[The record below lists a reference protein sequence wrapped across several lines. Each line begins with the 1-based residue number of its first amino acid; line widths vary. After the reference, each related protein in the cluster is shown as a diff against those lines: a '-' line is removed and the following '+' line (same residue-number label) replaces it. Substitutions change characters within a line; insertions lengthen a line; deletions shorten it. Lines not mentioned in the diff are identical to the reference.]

1 LLQSVYLG
9 AANVEL
15 TAATHNIS
23 SEFLAEMTRRRRQIQ
38 RMCSATGNTFA
49 SRDINTTSTLRDE
62 AFARSLL
69 FDAERRVVYC
79 AVPKVASSTVKMAMA
94 LMTGRVDDARP
105 INVHDSSYMARVGL
119 TSLDRR
125 LATGD
130 NGTWHELV
138 QKLERLR
145 KFIVVRHPLQ
155 RVVSAY
161 RDKFERVN
169 RWNHYFHNKFGK
181 LIVSR

>member
-1 LLQSVYLG
+1 MK
-9 AANVEL
+9 L
-15 TAATHNIS
+15 TAAVHNLS
-23 SEFLAEMTRRRRQIQ
+23 SEFLSEMTRRRQQIQ
-38 RMCSATGNTFA
+38 RICSDIGNTFK
-49 SRDINTTSTLRDE
+49 SRDINATSTLRDL

-69 FDAERRVVYC
+69 FDTERRVVYC
-79 AVPKVASSTVKMAMA
+79 AVPKVASSTVKTAMA

-105 INVHDSSYMARVGL
+105 IKVHDSSYMARVGL
-119 TSLDRR
+119 TSLPRR

-130 NGTWHELV
+130 NGTWPELV
-138 QKLERLR
+138 QKLEQLR

-169 RWNHYFHNKFGK
+169 RWNQYFHNKYGK
-181 LIVSR
+181 LIVRR